1 MQTSYKEKLLE
12 RISENLKRLRLEK
25 NYSQAFVAEN
35 IDISLRTYQTYESD
49 KTYDIRISNMVKI
62 AEFYGITVDA
72 LISGK
77 KSGQ

>member
-12 RISENLKRLRLEK
+12 RISENLKRLRLEN

-62 AEFYGITVDA
+62 AGFYGITVDA
-72 LISGK
+72 LISEK
-77 KSGQ
+77 KS